1 MMINYI
7 VNNKDWLSIV
17 GTFASSFTA
26 IIVLIISTYQTREI
40 QKENKSLT
48 QKIQDQ
54 ANINSIKPV
63 LDIEIESDDLV
74 AYFKYNDIN
83 TINISGI
90 KIGDRKSDFDDL
102 LKIINCSENQ
112 AKNIN
117 LILKFDENEII
128 KRLKDIDNKIRDE
141 NIKIEK
147 LGDQYWTT
155 ISLEEENSIIFKHT
169 IISGIRTLDKK
180 ESKYIDLSEID
191 ITVYNLFEF
200 IVHSYLIDNVMDN
213 LDYSPVII
221 RRHLLNFYLELTYD
235 DIGFLKTIGKN
246 QKEIKNSYSN
256 KYKISIYMTKHYLED
271 DKFKIEHE
279 IIDL

>member
-7 VNNKDWLSIV
+7 VNNKDWLSVV

-40 QKENKSLT
+40 QKENTSLT

-83 TINISGI
+83 TINISDI
-90 KIGDRKSDFDDL
+90 KVGDRKSDFKDL

-117 LILKFDENEII
+117 LILKFDEKEII
-128 KRLKDIDNKIRDE
+128 KKLKYIDNKIRDE

-147 LGDQYWTT
+147 FGDQYWTT
-155 ISLEEENSIIFKHT
+155 ISLEEENKIIFKHT
-169 IISGIRTLDKK
+169 IKSGSRTLDKK

-191 ITVYNLFEF
+191 ITVFNLFEF
-200 IVHSYLIDNVMDN
+200 IAHSYLINNVMN
-213 LDYSPVII
+213 NFDYSPVII

-235 DIGFLKTIGKN
+235 DIGFLKTIGEN

-256 KYKISIYMTKHYLED
+256 KYKISIYMTYLED
-271 DKFKIEHE
+271 DKFQIEHE
-279 IIDL
+279 IIDFQ